1 MTRRVA
7 GALLVLGLGFGR
19 AAAQAPEAG
28 AGKVSSTM
36 QRLLGEV
43 TRVDAAGRRIS
54 LKTDVGE
61 EVVVTTD
68 DKTSFLRA
76 EPGARDLSRAAPLT
90 LAEIVVGDRLLA
102 RGTLAEDKKTLAAR
116 QAVVMGRSDIARK
129 HEQERAEW
137 RRRGISGV
145 IKALDSAAA
154 QITVETRSLVG
165 SQTVLVA
172 TADRHASFKRY
183 APESVRF
190 SDVVPSSFA
199 ELQVGDQLRVLGD
212 RTSDGAKLLAEQVV
226 SGAFQ
231 IVSGAV
237 KAVKAREVTIVD
249 NETGKPLTIVAGPDA
264 VVRRLPPEMAARLAR
279 RQRRSSA
286 GRPEGPQAPRDP
298 SEDPAAGT
306 ARGKD
311 GSTLQDMLERLP
323 PMPIEELKTG
333 DQIAVSSPK
342 SRTPGRVTAA
352 VLLAGIEPLLES
364 RPRGAAGAGEAVGLS
379 PGALDLGLGVP

>member
-19 AAAQAPEAG
+19 AAPPSPDPGGGQASPAV
-28 AGKVSSTM
+28 A
-36 QRLLGEV
+36 RLLGEV
-43 TRVDAAGRRIS
+43 TSVDAAARRIT
-54 LKTDVGE
+54 LKIDGGE
-61 EVVVTTD
+61 PATVTTD
-68 DKTSFLRA
+68 EKTSFLKAR
-76 EPGARDLSRAAPLT
+76 PGAQDLAGATPVT
-90 LAEIVVGDRLLA
+90 LAEIAIGDRILA
-102 RGTLAEDKKTLAAR
+102 RGAVAEDKKTLAAR
-116 QAVVMGRSDIARK
+116 QVVVMSRGDVAQKQER
-129 HEQERAEW
+129 ERAEW
-137 RRRGISGV
+137 RQRGLSGV
-145 IKALDSAAA
+145 IRALDPATG
-154 QITVETRSLVG
+154 QITVETRSLAG

-172 TADRHASFKRY
+172 TADRHASFRRY

-212 RTSDGAKLLAEQVV
+212 RTPDGSKLLAEQVV

-249 NETGKPLTIVAGPDA
+249 NETGRPLTIAAGPDA
-264 VVRRLPPEMAARLAR
+264 MVRRLPPEMAARLAR
-279 RQRRSSA
+279 RLRRSSA

-298 SEDPAAGT
+298 SEDPAAGSG
-306 ARGKD
+306 RRMD

-323 PMPIEELKTG
+323 PMPIEELRPG

-342 SRTPGRVTAA
+342 SRTPGRVMAA
-352 VLLAGIEPLLES
+352 VLLAGIEPLLQP
-364 RPRGAAGAGEAVGLS
+364 RARRGAGSVEAVGLA
-379 PGALDLGLGVP
+379 PGTLDLELGVP

>member
-28 AGKVSSTM
+28 AGKASSTM
-36 QRLLGEV
+36 QRVLGEV

-54 LKTDVGE
+54 LTTDDGE
-61 EVVVTTD
+61 QVVVTTD

-90 LAEIVVGDRLLA
+90 LAEIAVGDRLLA

-116 QAVVMGRSDIARK
+116 QAVVMGRSDIARR

-137 RRRGISGV
+137 RRRGVSGV
-145 IKALDSAAA
+145 IKALDPAAA

-212 RTSDGAKLLAEQVV
+212 RTPDGAKLMAEQVV

-264 VVRRLPPEMAARLAR
+264 VMRRLPPEMAARLAR
-279 RQRRSSA
+279 RLRRSSA
-286 GRPEGPQAPRDP
+286 ARPEGPPAPREP
-298 SEDPAAGT
+298 SEDAAAGG
-306 ARGKD
+306 RRME

-342 SRTPGRVTAA
+342 SHVPGRVTAA

-364 RPRGAAGAGEAVGLS
+364 RPRGAAGAGEAVGLA

>member
-19 AAAQAPEAG
+19 AAPPSPDPGGGQASPAL
-28 AGKVSSTM
+28 A
-36 QRLLGEV
+36 RLLGEV
-43 TRVDAAGRRIS
+43 TGVDAAARRII
-54 LKTDVGE
+54 LKTDGGE
-61 EVVVTTD
+61 QATVTTD
-68 DKTSFLRA
+68 EKTTFLKA
-76 EPGARDLSRAAPLT
+76 PPGAQDLAGATPVT
-90 LAEIVVGDRLLA
+90 LAEITLGDRLLA
-102 RGTLAEDKKTLAAR
+102 RGAMAEDKKTLAAR
-116 QAVVMGRSDIARK
+116 QVVVMSRNDVAQKQER
-129 HEQERAEW
+129 ERAEW
-137 RRRGISGV
+137 RRRGVSGV
-145 IKALDSAAA
+145 IKALDPATRE
-154 QITVETRSLVG
+154 ITVETRAVAA
-165 SQTVLVA
+165 SQTVVVA
-172 TADRHASFKRY
+172 TADRSATFKRY

-212 RTSDGAKLLAEQVV
+212 RTPDGAKLLAEQVV

-249 NETGKPLTIVAGPDA
+249 NETGRPLTIAAGPDA
-264 VVRRLPPEMAARLAR
+264 MVRRLPPEMAARLAR
-279 RQRRSSA
+279 RLRRSSA

-298 SEDPAAGT
+298 SEDPAAGSG
-306 ARGKD
+306 RRME
-311 GSTLQDMLERLP
+311 GSTLQDMLERLT

-333 DQIAVSSPK
+333 DQVAVSSPK

-364 RPRGAAGAGEAVGLS
+364 RPRGAAGGGEAVGLS